1 MDKEY
6 KLRHPIVSGL
16 FYPDRSDELRGDI
29 ESNLKKIDRGHLYN
43 SIAEQTKL
51 KGPAKAKPL
60 VLITPHAGFI
70 FSGFLQAHSYA
81 LLESFKI
88 DTVIIIGPAHQAS
101 FKGISINLDNA
112 YQTPLGEINVD
123 LDFSS
128 RLIQYDRVFQHHE
141 DAHLGEHSIEVQLPY
156 IQQILPDT
164 KIVPILF
171 GEQSWDYSSLL
182 KNALVSLLKDRQKS
196 HVIVASTDLSHYHS
210 HVDAQAMD
218 NKIIEDIRKL
228 DPDSF
233 YGHIHDGK
241 AEACGWGGILTGMLL
256 VKEIGSRK
264 SAILR
269 YMDSGEVSG
278 DRRKVVG
285 YLSAALY

>member
-1 MDKEY
+1 MEKEY
-6 KLRHPIVSGL
+6 RLRHPIVSGL
-16 FYPDRSDELRGDI
+16 FYPNRGDELKGNI
-29 ESNLKKIDRGHLYN
+29 ENNLKKIDRDQLYH

-51 KGPAKAKPL
+51 KNPTNEKPL
-60 VLITPHAGFI
+60 VLIAPHAGFI
-70 FSGFLQAHSYA
+70 FSGSLQAHSYV
-81 LLESFKI
+81 LLESSKI

-112 YQTPLGEINVD
+112 YQTPLGEIFVD

-128 RLIQYDRVFQHHE
+128 RLIQYDRAFQHHE
-141 DAHLGEHSIEVQLPY
+141 DAHLGEHSIEVQLPF
-156 IQQILPDT
+156 IQQLLPDA

-171 GEQSWDYSSLL
+171 GEQSWDYSLLL
-182 KNALVSLLKDRQKS
+182 KNALVSMLRDGQKS

-210 HVDAQAMD
+210 HIDAQAMD

-228 DPDSF
+228 DPDLF
-233 YGHIHDGK
+233 YSHIHNGQV
-241 AEACGWGGILTGMLL
+241 EACGWGGILTGLLL
-256 VKEIGSRK
+256 VKEIGKGK
-264 SAILR
+264 SAVLR
-269 YMDSGEVSG
+269 YLDSGEVSG